1 MEMLQKK
8 VEDILKAVCNMDSNL
23 DTFVSHFHKEG
34 IISEMQEI
42 LNLFERNCQI
52 KGCVGQRY
60 VVNTKSERG
69 VLIVSW

>member
-23 DTFVSHFHKEG
+23 DKFLSHFHKER
-34 IISEMQEI
+34 IFSEMEM

-52 KGCVGQRY
+52 KGCVGQCY
-60 VVNTKSERG
+60 VVNTKSEQG